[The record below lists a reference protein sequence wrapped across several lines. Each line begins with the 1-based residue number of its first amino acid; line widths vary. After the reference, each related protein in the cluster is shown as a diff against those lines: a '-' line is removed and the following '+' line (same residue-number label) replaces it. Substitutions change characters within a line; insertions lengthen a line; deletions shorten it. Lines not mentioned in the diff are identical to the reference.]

1 MLHLFIQL
9 DARFLPVTENDA
21 EEALDAYNAFVW
33 DASKSWLEN
42 IGVIEDLVETMRE
55 SEVHDDFVPDNRQLY
70 RRIRIRLLKLLPGIR
85 VHFDYIERVGKPAH
99 GTREITAHQW
109 IISDDSAEYG
119 NGDAV

>member
-85 VHFDYIERVGKPAH
+85 VHFTTPGFGVRV
-99 GTREITAHQW
+99 
-109 IISDDSAEYG
+109 
-119 NGDAV
+119 